1 MHAPATTDEAAR
13 LRAGLATLGL
23 DLDDTAQRRCQ
34 AYLDLLE
41 RWNRSYNLTA
51 VRERPRMLAAHI
63 LDSLA
68 VVSYLRA
75 PRCLDIGTGAG
86 LPGIPLAIARPD
98 LEFALLDSNLKK
110 TRFVQHAASELGLDN
125 IRVVRERLELLH
137 APQGFSTLLS
147 RAFASL
153 HDMTQ
158 ASRQLLAPGGCW
170 VALKGRHPQAELE
183 ALPADVRVQ
192 AVDALAV
199 PGLDAQRH
207 VVVLERTG

>member
-75 PRCLDIGTGAG
+75 PRCLDMKMLSYAGHMENRGAG
-86 LPGIPLAIARPD
+86 QIQMETSDAERKKKRRDSAERSAQKQKGMGGSHPSDRQRQARPKCNNANSERATHRSGD
-98 LEFALLDSNLKK
+98 RK
-110 TRFVQHAASELGLDN
+110 TV
-125 IRVVRERLELLH
+125 
-137 APQGFSTLLS
+137 
-147 RAFASL
+147 
-153 HDMTQ
+153 
-158 ASRQLLAPGGCW
+158 
-170 VALKGRHPQAELE
+170 
-183 ALPADVRVQ
+183 
-192 AVDALAV
+192 
-199 PGLDAQRH
+199 
-207 VVVLERTG
+207 